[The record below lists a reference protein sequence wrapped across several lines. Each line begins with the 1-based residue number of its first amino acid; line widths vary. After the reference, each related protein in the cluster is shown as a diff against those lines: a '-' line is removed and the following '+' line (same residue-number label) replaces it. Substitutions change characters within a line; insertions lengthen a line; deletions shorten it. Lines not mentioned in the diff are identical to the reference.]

1 MISALGRSAAQLRAS
16 DINLY
21 DRSVGTLFVP
31 RSVWGGE
38 LGECAGMGSGTDQL
52 SAGANTT
59 STTNSSVM
67 S

>member
-1 MISALGRSAAQLRAS
+1 MASQGRAICVEILIPGEMA
-16 DINLY
+16 
-21 DRSVGTLFVP
+21 DRNGSG
-31 RSVWGGE
+31 SE
-38 LGECAGMGSGTDQL
+38 IGECAPMSRGTDQL